1 MPYQLSVSQ
10 SLDAAH
16 FLNGYPGNCANI
28 HGHTWKV
35 EVTIIGSKLD
45 SLGMV
50 VDFREVREKLAKVL
64 EQFDHVL
71 INEIAPF
78 DRINPTSENL
88 AYFIFQQMKKQL
100 EGFQLKLV
108 KVWESENTWVAYE
121 EGE

>member
-35 EVTIIGSKLD
+35 EVTITGSKLD

-100 EGFQLKLV
+100 DGFQLKLV

>member
-1 MPYQLSVSQ
+1 MPYHLSVSQ
-10 SLDAAH
+10 SFDAAH

-88 AYFIFQQMKKQL
+88 AYFIFKQMKKQL

>member
-1 MPYQLSVSQ
+1 LSVSQ
-10 SLDAAH
+10 SFDAAH

-35 EVTIIGSKLD
+35 EVTITGSKLD